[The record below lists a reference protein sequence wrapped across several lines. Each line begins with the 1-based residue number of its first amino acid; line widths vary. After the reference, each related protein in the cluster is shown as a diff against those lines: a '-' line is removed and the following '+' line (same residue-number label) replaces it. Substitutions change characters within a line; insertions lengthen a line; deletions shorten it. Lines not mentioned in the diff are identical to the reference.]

1 MPVALSFG
9 AGLIAMIIVSLV
21 TPKPSKETIDKFF
34 PDFG

>member
-9 AGLIAMIIVSLV
+9 AGALAMIVISMV

-34 PDFG
+34 PKFG